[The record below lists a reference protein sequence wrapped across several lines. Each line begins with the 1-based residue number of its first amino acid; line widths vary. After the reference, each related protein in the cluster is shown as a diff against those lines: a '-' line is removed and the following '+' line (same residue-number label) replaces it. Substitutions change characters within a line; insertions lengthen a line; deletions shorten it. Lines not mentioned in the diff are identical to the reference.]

1 MTDAAVDDE
10 NDSAYDGLND
20 LFTVKEYQ
28 TVTVRIPR
36 RNGEIKNDLAIDIW
50 QSPAACTDPDLTG
63 QILWPVSRL
72 LSHYI
77 AASSSLL
84 VQEKTVLELGAGGT
98 ALPSLTAHY
107 CGARTVIATDGNEG
121 VVLDLLRTNIQR
133 HQRAD
138 DSSSAAAASLKCRQL
153 QWGRRKHL
161 FDPFQDTAVIT
172 IDVVLAAD
180 VVQWPAVVEP
190 LLHTVKACLWR
201 EPTTTTTT
209 TTTTTSTDNQQ
220 PNRTVPIFLLGLVPR
235 TTSVVSLFFQLAN
248 DLGFSVRQIPPHKY
262 LGHGEIPWDCREHGG
277 RLTELYELHLRPN
290 CNRPVLLLDGAL
302 CSSSSNDDDGDCL
315 VGSAFRQTTFLPC

>member
-1 MTDAAVDDE
+1 MTDATDD
-10 NDSAYDGLND
+10 NDSTYDGLND

-36 RNGEIKNDLAIDIW
+36 RNGDLAIDIW

-77 AASSSLL
+77 ASSSSSSSLL
-84 VQEKTVLELGAGGT
+84 LQEKTVLELGAGGT

-121 VVLDLLRTNIQR
+121 AVLDLLRTNIQR

-138 DSSSAAAASLKCRQL
+138 SSSSSSANDTASLKCRQL
-153 QWGRRKHL
+153 QWGRRQHL
-161 FDPFQDTAVIT
+161 LDLLTDATTV
-172 IDVVLAAD
+172 DVVLAAD

-201 EPTTTTTT
+201 EPSTTIA
-209 TTTTTSTDNQQ
+209 TSDNQQ
-220 PNRTVPIFLLGLVPR
+220 PNNRTVPIFLLGLVPR
-235 TTSVVSLFFQLAN
+235 AASVASLFFRLAD
-248 DLGFSVRQIPPHKY
+248 DLGFSVRQIPPHEY
-262 LGHGEIPWDCREHGG
+262 LGAHNEIPLDCREHGG
-277 RLTELYELHLRPN
+277 RMTELYELRLRPHGH
-290 CNRPVLLLDGAL
+290 RPVLLDGGGS
-302 CSSSSNDDDGDCL
+302 CDGDDGDYL
-315 VGSAFRQTTFLPC
+315 VGSTFRQTTFLPC